1 MAVLAVAISTG
12 VTMLLD
18 DDTLR
23 STLFF
28 PAILLSTWFGGTG
41 PGLLTVLLSAM
52 CFNYFLTEPKFTLYV
67 RRHEIPDYV
76 AFLLSTVILS
86 AWSIA
91 RRRAEDALRQARDE
105 LAAKSKELEA
115 FAYSVSH
122 DLRAP
127 LRHVVGYTELLQKRV
142 ASGLDETSHRYLVT
156 VRDAARRMGVLIDDL
171 LAFSRVGRAEMQMAP
186 VSLEQLVKEA
196 LSEVRQETEGRDI
209 VWRIGTLPTVYGD
222 RSMLKLVLVNLI
234 SNAVKFTRPRP
245 QAEIEIGSTSGR
257 SDESVV
263 FIRDNGVGFDMKY
276 VDKLFAVFRRLHQAE
291 EFEGTGIG
299 LASVQRIVQRH
310 RGRVW
315 AEGVVDRGA
324 TFYFALPGQRS
335 HAS

>member
-1 MAVLAVAISTG
+1 MV
-12 VTMLLD
+12 
-18 DDTLR
+18 
-23 STLFF
+23 
-28 PAILLSTWFGGTG
+28 
-41 PGLLTVLLSAM
+41 LSALS
-52 CFNYFLTEPKFTLYV
+52 FNFFLTDPRFTLYV
-67 RRHEIPDYV
+67 SRHEIPDFV
-76 AFLLSTVILS
+76 VFLVS
-86 AWSIA
+86 ACIVGWWSMA
-91 RRRAEDALRQARDE
+91 RRRAEDALRRARDE
-105 LAAKSKELEA
+105 LEAKSKELEA

-127 LRHVVGYTELLQKRV
+127 LRHVVGYTELLQKRA
-142 ASGLDETSHRYLVT
+142 ASSLDETSHRYMVT
-156 VRDAARRMGVLIDDL
+156 IRDSARRMGILIDDL
-171 LAFSRVGRAEMQMAP
+171 LAFSRVGRVEMQMAP

-196 LSEVRQETEGRDI
+196 LSEVRQETDGRDI
-209 VWRIGTLPTVYGD
+209 VWRIGALPTVYGD

-234 SNAVKFTRPRP
+234 SNAVKFTRPRR
-245 QAEIEIGSTSGR
+245 QAEIEIGASDGR
-257 SDESVV
+257 QGEAVV

-324 TFYFALPGQRS
+324 TFYFAVPDHRS
-335 HAS
+335 RTS